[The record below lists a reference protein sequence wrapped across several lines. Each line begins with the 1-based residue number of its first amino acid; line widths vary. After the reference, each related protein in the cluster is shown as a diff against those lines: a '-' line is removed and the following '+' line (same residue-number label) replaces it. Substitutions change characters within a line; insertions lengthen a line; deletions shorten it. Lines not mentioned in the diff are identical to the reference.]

1 MAILDKLH
9 AIETKIGSPAISGNI
24 ADSLKEIAIKM
35 GSERTQFSNIE
46 DAVAA
51 IGEVWG
57 STTTSG
63 GIIADDNGY
72 TVYISDDENVYNNA
86 KYFVNKLG
94 ADDKVDLIF
103 LDSAPSTVNLSDI
116 LIDNTSGSSFT
127 TAPKVRSIIF
137 SDSISEITSSVS
149 LSWSAIES
157 ITFGASSCVIDAS
170 GGSVPFF
177 SSLPNIEEID
187 FNGVTSIGENG
198 SYIFAGAREL
208 KKISGASL
216 VEVSNGAFTS
226 NPKLETIDFPNIE
239 VIGDGVFSSCG
250 ALTEFPRMPKLK
262 TIGQQ
267 AFSSCTGL
275 RSVELF
281 GDVETIGENAFN
293 APIETITIHKA
304 EGSITGAPWGATNAE
319 VIWTE

>member
-9 AIETKIGSPAISGNI
+9 AIETKIGSPAISCNI

-46 DAVAA
+46 DGVAA

-116 LIDNTSGSSFT
+116 LMDNTSGSSFT

-137 SDSISEITSSVS
+137 SDSISEITSSLSLGLDSLES
-149 LSWSAIES
+149 LS
-157 ITFGASSCVIDAS
+157 FGAGPCVIS
-170 GGSVPFF
+170 GYTMF
-177 SSLPNIEEID
+177 SNLVAAITEID
-187 FNGVTSIGENG
+187 FNGVTEIGSGANAQ
-198 SYIFAGAREL
+198 YVFAGARGL
-208 KKISGASL
+208 TKIVGNN
-216 VEVSNGAFTS
+216 VTFVGNGAFTS
-226 NPKLETIDFPNIE
+226 NSNLKTIEFPNCETIS
-239 VIGDGVFSSCG
+239 DGAFSSCG
-250 ALTEFPRMPKLK
+250 ALTEFPYMPKLK

-281 GDVETIGENAFN
+281 GDVETIGANAFN

-304 EGSITGAPWGATNAE
+304 EGSITGAPWGASNAE